1 MARCG
6 EKLEALVNWICHDC
20 ATARGSRLRGVATF
34 HEDVCDWCG
43 ELKSTTEPRDY
54 TPRPAHPEQV
64 QAMRA
69 LADSG
74 QALEADLDAI
84 GRAWAAERRRTGRK

>member
-1 MARCG
+1 M
-6 EKLEALVNWICHDC
+6 NWICHDC
-20 ATARGSRLRGVATF
+20 AAARGSRLRGVATF
-34 HEDVCDWCG
+34 HEDICDWCG
-43 ELKSTTEPRDY
+43 SVAIVTEPRDY

-64 QAMRA
+64 QAMPA

-74 QALEADLDAI
+74 QDLDAI